1 MIWITYLV
9 LVFFPILVT
18 WFVAFLDAQKQSWSV
33 TSFSLATGV
42 GCWPWLA
49 LGMEGISQ
57 SDMIIPES
65 SPEIPKH
72 QPRAHGNWATETLR
86 IIAVDCFFWRGSY
99 YLLIKSNKPGWY
111 LISINIL
118 AWYPNIGLRASYY
131 PNTGFMGDVDGPVFR
146 YLLINQF

>member
-49 LGMEGISQ
+49 LGFNMFRTLPGS
-57 SDMIIPES
+57 
-65 SPEIPKH
+65 KH
-72 QPRAHGNWATETLR
+72 FCVTVDLGDQDRNP
-86 IIAVDCFFWRGSY
+86 AVKLTS
-99 YLLIKSNKPGWY
+99 
-111 LISINIL
+111 L
-118 AWYPNIGLRASYY
+118 AWLE
-131 PNTGFMGDVDGPVFR
+131 DVWGGS
-146 YLLINQF
+146 LGC